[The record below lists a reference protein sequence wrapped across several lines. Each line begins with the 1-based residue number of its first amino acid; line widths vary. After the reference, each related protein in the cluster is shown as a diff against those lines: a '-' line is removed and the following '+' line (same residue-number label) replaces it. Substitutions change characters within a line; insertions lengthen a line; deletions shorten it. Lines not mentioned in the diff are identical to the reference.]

1 MTPQHSDAPSAT
13 LASATPETGVTD
25 DSFDI
30 REFART
36 ARGNHRAELDLSG
49 IGKLPV
55 EAVRLA
61 RTMRDLERTTMQRM
75 RNVLVT
81 ATHKDARVTAFLTTW
96 AFEKFWLADA
106 LDAVLDAAGEERAE
120 ADFTAPPRRSLSERI
135 ERRGPVKRAIAANI
149 AGPSLVD
156 AHITTQ
162 LVDEW
167 IGQTA
172 YRKLGELAAALNS
185 VVDMVLD
192 VKSRHIAFFTEEAQ
206 RRLEASR
213 RGRRLTRKE
222 LTRMAWPVGATEL
235 PADERDSF
243 EATVF
248 GGGEG
253 QASANR
259 IAALIASLPGMQSVA
274 PVVAARL
281 VP

>member
-13 LASATPETGVTD
+13 LASATPETRTMD

-49 IGKLPV
+49 VHELPLD
-55 EAVRLA
+55 AVRLT
-61 RTMRDLERTTMQRM
+61 RTLRDLERTTMHRM

-106 LDAVLDAAGEERAE
+106 LDAVLDAAEEERAATE
-120 ADFTAPPRRSLSERI
+120 FTAPPRTTLSERV

-149 AGPSLVD
+149 AGPALVD

-167 IGQTA
+167 IGQIA
-172 YRKLGELAAALNS
+172 YRKLGELAAALGS
-185 VVDMVLD
+185 VVEMVLD
-192 VKSRHIAFFTEEAQ
+192 VKSRHIAFFAEEAQ
-206 RRLEASR
+206 RRLASSR
-213 RGRRLTRKE
+213 KGRRLTRRE
-222 LTRMAWPVGATEL
+222 LSRMAWPVGATEL
-235 PADERDSF
+235 AGDERDAF
-243 EATVF
+243 ERIVF

-253 QASANR
+253 QAAVNR
-259 IAALIASLPGMQSVA
+259 IGALIASLPGMQPVA

-281 VP
+281 AP